1 MENNTLD
8 VLLKQN
14 TDAYNKLSQT
24 IDNINQTM
32 IELKSEIVEQQ
43 SITQQ
48 LVKNVAELDNRM
60 SRLEDLNAKKHKGL
74 FYWLKRGV

>member
-14 TDAYNKLSQT
+14 TEAYNKLSQT

-60 SRLEDLNAKKHKGL
+60 SRLEDLNAKHKGL
-74 FYWLKRGV
+74 FYCLKRGV

>member
-1 MENNTLD
+1 MENNKLD

-48 LVKNVAELDNRM
+48 LVKNVAELDDRM
-60 SRLEDLNAKKHKGL
+60 RKLEDINAKHKGL
-74 FYWLKRGV
+74 FYCLKRGV

>member
-1 MENNTLD
+1 MENNKLD

-48 LVKNVAELDNRM
+48 LVKNVAELDDRM
-60 SRLEDLNAKKHKGL
+60 RKLEDINAKHKGL